1 MKLVRRLA
9 STHRIVGIAG
19 LSLAALTLGISV
31 ASWADESAPA
41 AGEPS
46 AVALS
51 AAPTTEA
58 TVKPPAPDADSP
70 KPSHHR
76 PVKRLTAAQRI
87 DENVRRLTRGLDLD
101 PSQQEQFRQ
110 ILVDQHRHI
119 MALRS
124 SQSTAPVDAAGA
136 SLAIYDQTK
145 ARIRAMLNDEQ
156 RKKYSVEVP
165 RDELAPA
172 QADLQHWMQLQD
184 SKRMQDA
191 EAPK

>member
-1 MKLVRRLA
+1 MA
-9 STHRIVGIAG
+9 EG
-19 LSLAALTLGISV
+19 SLAAMVL
-31 ASWADESAPA
+31 
-41 AGEPS
+41 
-46 AVALS
+46 ALS
-51 AAPTTEA
+51 ATCLAEEPGAATGNPAGAAVPAADPSGAAAKPTAPQGESQKA
-58 TVKPPAPDADSP
+58 TR
-70 KPSHHR
+70 HR
-76 PVKRLTAAQRI
+76 PPKSLTPAQRI

-172 QADLQHWMQLQD
+172 QADLQHWMDLQEAKRRQNQSEEE
-184 SKRMQDA
+184 SK
-191 EAPK
+191 